1 MKKKISNTNL
11 LAKGLKLSLINLW
24 RNKFLSLAT
33 IFVMGIII
41 FIFNVI
47 LGINSIATESLENLS
62 KKIDIV
68 VYVKET
74 ANFSDTQSFM
84 EEIASY
90 PEVTNVEFTSK
101 DDAINQLKITHPDI
115 TLAFEKYEL
124 ENPLPSSVNITTQNP
139 EDHEVIATRIKESQL
154 RGLISSITTNE
165 DSSTGNSILT
175 SVSKKLVKLS
185 TFTKQIIFWLVLT
198 FVVGGILITL
208 NALQITIFSRRKEIG
223 VMKLVGAPF
232 WFIRL
237 PFIIEAVIYGILSVI
252 LSFIMLYALSRNIP
266 VQIDTAWVS
275 IFLIELGAAVA
286 ISVFSSMVAVHEYLL
301 KKTL

>member
-1 MKKKISNTNL
+1 MKKKISNSQL
-11 LAKGLKLSLINLW
+11 LRKGLHLSFINLW

-41 FIFNVI
+41 LIFNVI

-74 ANFSDTQSFM
+74 SNFSDTQNFM
-84 EEIASY
+84 EEIEAY
-90 PEVTNVEFTSK
+90 QEVTNVKYTSK
-101 DDAINQLKITHPDI
+101 DDAINQLRVTHPDI

-124 ENPLPSSVNITTQNP
+124 PNPLPSSINITTKSP
-139 EDHEVIATRIKESQL
+139 EDHETIAIQIKQSRS

-175 SVSKKLVKLS
+175 SVSKNLIQLS
-185 TFTKQIIFWLVLT
+185 TFTKQIIFWLILT
-198 FVVGGILITL
+198 FIVGGILITV

-223 VMKLVGAPF
+223 VMKLVGASY

-237 PFIIEAVIYGILSVI
+237 PFIIEAVVYGLLSII
-252 LSFIMLYALSRNIP
+252 LSFTMLYALSRNIP
-266 VQIDTAWVS
+266 IPIDTNWAS
-275 IFLIELGAAVA
+275 IFLIELGATIAL
-286 ISVFSSMVAVHEYLL
+286 SVFSSMVAVHEYLL

>member
-1 MKKKISNTNL
+1 MKKKISNSHL
-11 LAKGLKLSLINLW
+11 LRKGIHLSFINLW

-41 FIFNVI
+41 LIFNVI

-68 VYVKET
+68 VYIKET
-74 ANFSDTQSFM
+74 SDFSDTQSFI
-84 EEIASY
+84 EEISAY
-90 PEVTNVEFTSK
+90 PEVTNVEYTSK
-101 DDAINQLKITHPDI
+101 DDAISQLKITHPDI

-124 ENPLPSSVNITTQNP
+124 ENPLPSSINITTKNP
-139 EDHEVIATRIKESQL
+139 EDHEAIATQIKQSRS

-175 SVSKKLVKLS
+175 SVSKNLIQLS
-185 TFTKQIIFWLVLT
+185 TFTKQIIFWLILT
-198 FVVGGILITL
+198 FIVGGILITV

-223 VMKLVGAPF
+223 VMKLVGASY

-237 PFIIEAVIYGILSVI
+237 PFIVEAVIYGLLSVI
-252 LSFIMLYALSRNIP
+252 LSFIMLYALSQNLP
-266 VQIDTAWVS
+266 VPINANWVS
-275 IFLIELGAAVA
+275 IFFIELGAATA
-286 ISVFSSMVAVHEYLL
+286 LSVFSSMVAVHEYLL